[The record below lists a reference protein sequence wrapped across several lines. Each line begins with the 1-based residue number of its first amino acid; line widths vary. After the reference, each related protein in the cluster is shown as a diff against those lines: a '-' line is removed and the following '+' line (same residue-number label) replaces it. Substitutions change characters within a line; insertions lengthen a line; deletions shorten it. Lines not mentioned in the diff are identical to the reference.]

1 MKDLSEKLRAG
12 ITRAEAAKAVHLYI
26 RDSLGLP
33 DLANIS
39 DAEVLKDLYDCRV
52 CVNHITQAFLR
63 GIMPGK
69 DMPGAM
75 GRVFLAFDLQ
85 APVDE
90 TEAEQIVARLEEFRE
105 RPKDVCQPTGLWNP

>member
-52 CVNHITQAFLR
+52 CVNHIAQAFLR

-75 GRVFLAFDLQ
+75 GRFFLAFDGQ
-85 APVDE
+85 APLGE
-90 TEAEQIVARLEEFRE
+90 EEAERIMERLKELQKQINSYTDEH
-105 RPKDVCQPTGLWNP
+105 